1 MPGYAYRLCGFAS
14 GVDGRPVNF
23 KEPLPHARVC
33 GLCGF
38 VPMELAVLP
47 CLHLLCRSCLG
58 GCAQGDGAACC
69 PMDNTSFQVD
79 KEVQLLSPPRVHL
92 AKQLVSCWNASNGC
106 GFEGPVGELLEHFE
120 KHCSFHAT
128 TCPRCQETV
137 TRGNLPSHYVAGCDV
152 VSKPRIDG
160 GGDTA
165 VLTQTD
171 ELLSQKAGQCSYHD
185 LLTSIQSQIN
195 ELAEALTG
203 FNAAIVERDHRELE
217 LLPGATTEQ
226 GAQLGTDLDTILA
239 AFTKTSA
246 ALTERFDSMN
256 CSLLQEVASAL
267 TRAPGGETLCGSPT
281 RVAVWEQQG
290 CGDSGVISG
299 AVSGVDVGALLAALS
314 EKITQRLDNLSH
326 FLCHEGT
333 ISRLP
338 ADGAKSKTVA
348 AKSVQTCPDESA
360 LSPAV
365 FSNSSGP
372 NKELVALVVV
382 LDKWQNDPLC
392 YQMTSGIDVV
402 IGNIS
407 AKVEVSFYVLRGAN
421 LVAVYAKFYGR
432 DVDKVYR
439 NVPLIRKLC
448 SNDRHS
454 PHVKA
459 WIMRRAYYQTGC
471 PNFNSMNGVLL
482 FVCNLMEPGESDEK
496 GKIEFIIE
504 YDLTTEEQ

>member
-58 GCAQGDGAACC
+58 GCAQGEGAACC

-137 TRGNLPSHYVAGCDV
+137 TRGNLPSHYAAGCDV

-165 VLTQTD
+165 VLMQTD
-171 ELLSQKAGQCSYHD
+171 ELLSHKAGQCSHHD
-185 LLTSIQSQIN
+185 LLTSIQSRIN
-195 ELAEALTG
+195 ELVEALTG
-203 FNAAIVERDHRELE
+203 INATIVEHKHRELE

-226 GAQLGTDLDTILA
+226 GAQLGADLDTILA

-267 TRAPGGETLCGSPT
+267 MRAPSGETLGGSAT
-281 RVAVWEQQG
+281 RVAAWEQHG

-299 AVSGVDVGALLAALS
+299 AVSGVDVGALLAGLS
-314 EKITQRLDNLSH
+314 EKIIQRLDNLSH
-326 FLCHEGT
+326 SICHEGT
-333 ISRLP
+333 IPRS
-338 ADGAKSKTVA
+338 ADRAESKTVA
-348 AKSVQTCPDESA
+348 AKSVQTCPDKSA

-365 FSNSSGP
+365 FGTNGGP
-372 NKELVALVVV
+372 NKALVALVVV
-382 LDKWQNDPLC
+382 MDKWNNERNC
-392 YQMTSGIDVV
+392 YQLVSDFRAI
-402 IGNIS
+402 IGNIHTGVLMS
-407 AKVEVSFYVLRGAN
+407 LYVSRDAN
-421 LVAVYAKFYGR
+421 LVAVYATF
-432 DVDKVYR
+432 DKRRHEYR
-439 NVPLIRKLC
+439 NLPLVRKLC
-448 SNDRHS
+448 SSDRNS
-454 PHVKA
+454 PDVKA
-459 WIMRRAYYQTGC
+459 WIMRPADCYPGNRVFTPG
-471 PNFNSMNGVLL
+471 SRTLL
-482 FVCNLMEPGESDEK
+482 FVCNLIEPGDSDEK
-496 GKIEFIIE
+496 GKIEFIME
-504 YDLTTEEQ
+504 YDLTAEEQ

>member
-47 CLHLLCRSCLG
+47 CLHLLCSSCLG

-79 KEVQLLSPPRVHL
+79 KEVQLLSPPRVNL

-128 TCPRCQETV
+128 TCPRCWETV
-137 TRGNLPSHYVAGCDV
+137 TRGDLPSHYVAGCDV
-152 VSKPRIDG
+152 TSKPRIDG
-160 GGDTA
+160 GGDMTVA
-165 VLTQTD
+165 MQTD
-171 ELLSQKAGQCSYHD
+171 ELLSRKSGQCSYHS
-185 LLTSIQSQIN
+185 LLMSIQSQMN

-203 FNAAIVERDHRELE
+203 INAAIVERDHRELE

-267 TRAPGGETLCGSPT
+267 MRAPSGETLGGSAT

-290 CGDSGVISG
+290 CGDPAVISG
-299 AVSGVDVGALLAALS
+299 AVSGVDVGALLVALS
-314 EKITQRLDNLSH
+314 EKIMKRLDNLTHS
-326 FLCHEGT
+326 LCHEGT
-333 ISRLP
+333 IPRLP

-348 AKSVQTCPDESA
+348 AKCVQTCPYESA

-365 FSNSSGP
+365 TSGSP
-372 NKELVALVVV
+372 NKVLVALVVV
-382 LDKWQNDPLC
+382 LDKWHEPSS
-392 YQMTSGIDVV
+392 YQMLSYFRVV
-402 IGNIS
+402 IGNIRTGMYL
-407 AKVEVSFYVLRGAN
+407 SFYASREAN
-421 LVAVYAKFYGR
+421 LVAVYARFDQR
-432 DVDKVYR
+432 DRDEVYR
-439 NVPLIRKLC
+439 NLPLVRKLC
-448 SNDRHS
+448 SSDRSS
-454 PHVKA
+454 PDVKA
-459 WIMRRAYYQTGC
+459 WIMRKADCFFGDSDLRPQTGI
-471 PNFNSMNGVLL
+471 LL
-482 FVCNLMEPGESDEK
+482 FVCNLIEPGDSDGK
-496 GKIEFIIE
+496 GKIEFIME
-504 YDLTTEEQ
+504 YDLTAEEQ